1 MNMKATDKTKEIAR
15 EFVVDGNEDNIYT
28 DVEFV
33 GYYDEKPVYEA
44 VFDGMDGACIGYP
57 LYIIVLDENLMFA
70 RVATDEEGQK
80 ITASRK

>member
-15 EFVVDGNEDNIYT
+15 EYVLDDENGIYT

-33 GYYDEKPVYEA
+33 GYYEDFPVYEA
-44 VFDGMDGACIGYP
+44 VFDGMDGACVGYP
-57 LYIIVLDENLMFA
+57 LYIIVMDENLFFA
-70 RVATDEEGQK
+70 RVATEEEGRK

>member
-1 MNMKATDKTKEIAR
+1 MKATDKTKEIAR
-15 EFVVDGNEDNIYT
+15 EYVLDDENGIYT

-33 GYYDEKPVYEA
+33 GYYEDFPVYEA

-57 LYIIVLDENLMFA
+57 LYIIVMDENLFFA
-70 RVATDEEGQK
+70 RVATEEEGRK